1 MCANYSPFLVLL
13 LLLDRLSNLLFAEI
27 SLEFDWKKVNF
38 SFGNN
43 VDSNSSLIGITRRAN
58 ILRNIT
64 VFFPN

>member
-1 MCANYSPFLVLL
+1 MCANHSPFLVLL